1 VLPSPCAGNATQGG
15 ADGRA
20 GCRPRRANPP
30 ANAGL
35 PDEAV
40 ALSDR
45 VVVFSAR
52 PGRIKTI
59 VPIAMDRSRNLFSR
73 ECEKL
78 RTERTVHLKDEVE
91 RAFAEQ
97 EAFAATA

>member
-1 VLPSPCAGNATQGG
+1 MLFVTHHI
-15 ADGRA
+15 
-20 GCRPRRANPP
+20 
-30 ANAGL
+30 
-35 PDEAV
+35 DEAV

-45 VVVFSAR
+45 VVVFTAR

-59 VPIAMDRSRNLFSR
+59 VPIDMERPRNLFSP

-78 RTERTVHLKDEVE
+78 RMELTAHLKDEVE

-97 EAFAATA
+97 EAFATTP